1 MTNKTSS
8 KNFLI
13 YGVLSITIILV
24 VYYVPNYF
32 LLETSV
38 ANHSAILLSLLG
50 INAPVQYI
58 GESVLI
64 GNYAV
69 IKDCTGIQVIA
80 VFIGLILP
88 LPKVSVKKKAIS
100 LILLSSIIYVSNIAR
115 LMLEYYLVTK
125 GILPWSLAHY
135 PLSLVLGVAGVFL
148 LVIVNDRIMPEFGE
162 YVFSLTKS
170 LRELFLHR

>member
-32 LLETSV
+32 LLENSV
-38 ANHSAILLSLLG
+38 ANHSASLLSLLG
-50 INAPVQYI
+50 INAPVQYV
-58 GESVLI
+58 GDSVLI

-88 LPKVSVKKKAIS
+88 LPKVSVKKKIMS
-100 LILLSSIIYVSNIAR
+100 LVLLSGIVYVANILR
-115 LMLEYYLVTK
+115 LILEYYLVSA
-125 GILPWSLAHY
+125 GILPWSIAHY
-135 PLSLVLGVAGVFL
+135 PLSLILGVFGVFL
-148 LVIVNDRIMPEFGE
+148 LVLVNDRIMPEFGE
-162 YVFSLTKS
+162 FVFSFTEKVKRLLTQG
-170 LRELFLHR
+170 